1 MSIVQEGKKV
11 AMCSDH
17 AGYELKCII
26 QGYLDS
32 QDIEYTDFG
41 TNSLDSC
48 DYPDFAHPCAEAV
61 EKEECFPGIAMC
73 GSGNGIQMTLNK
85 HQGIRAALCWTVEL
99 AKLARQHNNA
109 NVLVLPARFIE
120 PTLALDI
127 VEAFLNTEF
136 EGGRHINRV
145 EKIAVK

>member
-26 QGYLDS
+26 QGYLES

-48 DYPDFAHPCAEAV
+48 DYPDFAHPCAEAI
-61 EKEECFPGIAMC
+61 EKDECFPGIAMC
-73 GSGNGIQMTLNK
+73 GSGNGIQNLHVNTTTQMFLCFLPVSSNQPLHSTSLMHSSILNLK
-85 HQGIRAALCWTVEL
+85 VVATS
-99 AKLARQHNNA
+99 
-109 NVLVLPARFIE
+109 
-120 PTLALDI
+120 
-127 VEAFLNTEF
+127 TE
-136 EGGRHINRV
+136 
-145 EKIAVK
+145 